1 MKQLPV
7 SSASREKRV
16 VLVASLTHYVIHINM
31 VVFPVIVL
39 PFSRETALP
48 ISEVFPLSFMMYL
61 LYGVL
66 ALPAGY
72 AADRWSKVSILKICM
87 IGTGLSSL
95 GVAFSTGTGDFGFFL
110 ALVGLFCGLYHPVGM
125 GLIAREIQAQ
135 GKAHGV
141 NGIFGSLGEA
151 TGPLVA
157 GITLFFFDWRWVYG
171 ITGALGVLGFA
182 IALFLPVTERE
193 HNEIEAER
201 GRDTHK
207 REYWGYFA
215 ILVFAMTLG
224 GLIYR
229 ANLTA
234 MPAYLEMRAGAMIE
248 ILKGFAGNGLNAGSG
263 AAGILASTL
272 FIFTIAGQYVGGWMA
287 DRYDLRRVYLTVN
300 FVALPFMIGMAFLSG
315 PWLYLS
321 AGFFLFFTLG
331 MLPIENSLVTKFI
344 PRRWFST
351 GYGIKFTFTFG
362 VGSLAVYEVAYV
374 EKWGGL
380 PLLYPLLSAQLA
392 LMIVFAAALLMVSIG
407 KIPRVANLEKPLE
420 EGGGGPAEKQLVS
433 PIQP

>member
-16 VLVASLTHYVIHINM
+16 VLVASLTHYLIHMNM
-31 VVFPVIVL
+31 VIFPVIVL
-39 PFSRETALP
+39 PFSREMGLP
-48 ISEVFPLSFMMYL
+48 ISEVFPLSFLMYL
-61 LYGVL
+61 LYGML

-72 AADRWSKVSILKICM
+72 LADRWSKVGMLRICM

-95 GVAFSTGTGDFGFFL
+95 GVAFSTGTGDFVFFL
-110 ALVGLFCGLYHPVGM
+110 ALIGFFCGLYHPVGL

-141 NGIFGSLGEA
+141 NGAFGALGEA

-157 GITLFFFDWRWVYG
+157 GVTLFYLDWRWVYL
-171 ITGALGVLGFA
+171 ITGTMGVLMFITA
-182 IALFLPVTERE
+182 FSLPVIERG
-193 HNEIEAER
+193 HHEIEAER

-215 ILVFAMTLG
+215 ILVVAMTLG

-229 ANLTA
+229 ANLTTL
-234 MPAYLEMRAGAMIE
+234 PAYLEMRAGTMIE
-248 ILKGFAGNGLNAGSG
+248 IIKGFAGDGRNAGSG

-272 FIFTIAGQYVGGWMA
+272 FIFTIAGQYLGGWMA
-287 DRYDLRRVYLTVN
+287 DRFDLRVAYLAVH
-300 FVALPFMIGMAFLSG
+300 FVALPFMIGMAFLHG

-321 AGFFLFFTLG
+321 AGLFLFFTLG
-331 MLPIENSLVTKFI
+331 MQPIENSLVTKFI
-344 PRRWFST
+344 PRRWLST

-380 PLLYPLLSAQLA
+380 PWLYPLLSAQVA
-392 LMIVFAAALLMVSIG
+392 LLVVSAAALLMVSIG
-407 KIPRVANLEKPLE
+407 KIPRVANLEKPGAQE
-420 EGGGGPAEKQLVS
+420 GGGPAEKEWAP